1 MRKHETENEDW
12 NPDWNRLSESNLN
25 PRTLAQQLLIRPLIP
40 RSSGAILR
48 DHMDRIVYFNTQ
60 LDKIKTDPI
69 DSQVQFL
76 TTTLDWTATI
86 FARLD
91 LGLQRRWAYVQS
103 KGWIQVLVAY
113 PWARET
119 DEASVWFQKLLHAWC
134 HHIDLSTDRWGF
146 QSHVWIRLMKIL
158 RTSSHPER
166 RALACVHYELR
177 QVLQSI
183 FPYLEAFSFHLIP
196 GQTLPLYHYCQL
208 VLVTLKSSSTGDWTR
223 PRCAV
228 VEKMFQLLDR
238 HLFQFEN
245 PPFPS
250 HVVLKVLDLVKVLMD
265 HYGSVE
271 CTGRSERTRM
281 WLWVTHA
288 SLSPLQQVLSR
299 SCASPSFLIGSSP
312 ELLEGRKY
320 IQIILQ
326 GVLVNPEW
334 ISVAGALFHQQPDI
348 RAWMDKYPARYL
360 IQQGL
365 SMFQDQEDELI
376 QLLIDLLTLART
388 TEQRYPMLDPHVL
401 FSEFLALSGDED
413 CMLDYLSSSETEC
426 LAYVLQYLRFCAQ
439 DIEHMVR
446 SMSSLHRLE
455 HIRKSFI
462 RLSLRLQRLHDK
474 ALFPYN
480 PQPLI
485 RRLDQIED
493 LISGAQEF
501 LD

>member
-1 MRKHETENEDW
+1 MD
-12 NPDWNRLSESNLN
+12 
-25 PRTLAQQLLIRPLIP
+25 Q
-40 RSSGAILR
+40 IL
-48 DHMDRIVYFNTQ
+48 YFNTE
-60 LDKIKTDPI
+60 LDKKKTDSI

-103 KGWIQVLVAY
+103 KGWIEVLVAY
-113 PWARET
+113 PWTRDT
-119 DEASVWFQKLLHAWC
+119 PEASAWFQKLLHTWC
-134 HHIDLSTDRWGF
+134 QHIDLSTDRWGF

-166 RALACVHYELR
+166 QALVSVHYELR

-196 GQTLPLYHYCQL
+196 GQTLPLYHYIQL
-208 VLVTLKSSSTGDWTR
+208 VLDTLKSSSSTGDWTR

-238 HLFQFEN
+238 HVFPFEN

-250 HVVLKVLDLVKVLMD
+250 HVELKALDLVKVVMD
-265 HYGSVE
+265 HYDSVE
-271 CTGRSERTRM
+271 FTGTSERTRM
-281 WLWVTHA
+281 WLWATHA

-299 SCASPSFLIGSSP
+299 TCDAPSFLIGSSS
-312 ELLEGRKY
+312 ELLVGRKY

-326 GVLVNPEW
+326 GVLVEPKR
-334 ISVAGALFHQQPDI
+334 ISVAAALFRQQQS
-348 RAWMDKYPARYL
+348 WMDKYPARYF

-376 QLLIDLLTLART
+376 QLLIDLLKLAART
-388 TEQRYPMLDPHVL
+388 TELSYAMLDPHVL

-413 CMLDYLSSSETEC
+413 CLLDYLSSSETEC

-439 DIEHMVR
+439 DIECMVR
-446 SMSSLHRLE
+446 SLSSLHRLE
-455 HIRKSFI
+455 HIRKLFI

-493 LISGAQEF
+493 LISGVQE
-501 LD
+501 